1 MLFLEMMKRW
11 LSLMLLIGAMLGILA
26 QETAFASAL
35 PMQMSEQTSAPAGMS
50 EDCAEMMGLT
60 AQSEVGQSEAG
71 QQPEKPCEG
80 LTLDCIAKMGCALPV
95 ALVPPAM
102 PAVQTVYRPNTPTLM
117 PVARLVGR
125 NLSPEPEPPAIL
137 G

>member
-1 MLFLEMMKRW
+1 
-11 LSLMLLIGAMLGILA
+11 MLLLMGAILGLFA
-26 QETAFASAL
+26 QEAAFASAL

-60 AQSEVGQSEAG
+60 AQSEVGKSEAG

-102 PAVQTVYRPNTPTLM
+102 PAVQTVYRPSAPTFM

-125 NLSPEPEPPAIL
+125 NLSPEPEPPTLL

>member
-1 MLFLEMMKRW
+1 MKRW
-11 LSLMLLIGAMLGILA
+11 LSMMLLMGAMLGLFA
-26 QETAFASAL
+26 QEAAFASAF
-35 PMQMSEQTSAPAGMS
+35 PMQMSEQTSAPTGMS

-60 AQSEVGQSEAG
+60 AQSEVE
-71 QQPEKPCEG
+71 QQPEMPCQG

-102 PAVQTVYRPNTPTLM
+102 AAVRTAHRTDTPALM

-125 NLSPEPEPPAIL
+125 NLSPEPEPPTLL

>member
-1 MLFLEMMKRW
+1 MGLFALE
-11 LSLMLLIGAMLGILA
+11 A
-26 QETAFASAL
+26 AFASAL
-35 PMQMSEQTSAPAGMS
+35 TMHMPEQASAPADMS

-60 AQSEVGQSEAG
+60 AQSEIGHSDAG
-71 QQPEKPCEG
+71 QQPEKPCQG
-80 LTLDCIAKMGCALPV
+80 LTLDCIAKMGCALPL

-102 PAVQTVYRPNTPTLM
+102 SAVQAVYRPNTPAFM

-125 NLSPEPEPPAIL
+125 NLSPEPEPPTLL

>member
-1 MLFLEMMKRW
+1 MKRW
-11 LSLMLLIGAMLGILA
+11 LSMMLLIGAMLGLFA
-26 QETAFASAL
+26 QEAAFASAL
-35 PMQMSEQTSAPAGMS
+35 PMQMSVQASAPAGMS

-71 QQPEKPCEG
+71 PQPEMPCQG
-80 LTLDCIAKMGCALPV
+80 LTLDCIAKMGCALPL

-102 PAVQTVYRPNTPTLM
+102 SAVQTVYRPNTPALM

-125 NLSPEPEPPAIL
+125 NLSPEPEPPTLLA
-137 G
+137 

>member
-1 MLFLEMMKRW
+1 MKRW
-11 LSLMLLIGAMLGILA
+11 LSMLLLMGAILGLFA
-26 QETAFASAL
+26 QEAAFASAL

-50 EDCAEMMGLT
+50 EDCAEVMGLT
-60 AQSEVGQSEAG
+60 AQSEVRQFEAG

-102 PAVQTVYRPNTPTLM
+102 PAVQTVYRPDTPALM

-125 NLSPEPEPPAIL
+125 NLSPEPEPPTLL